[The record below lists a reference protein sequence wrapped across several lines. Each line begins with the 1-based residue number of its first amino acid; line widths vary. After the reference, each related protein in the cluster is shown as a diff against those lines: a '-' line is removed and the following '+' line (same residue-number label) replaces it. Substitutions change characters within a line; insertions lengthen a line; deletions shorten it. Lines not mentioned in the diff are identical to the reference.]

1 MDPLRPL
8 LTQQEALIPIQAPC
22 FKKQPGDNFVIVLDG
37 MPNGRMALL
46 VRQIEVQIISQQQQP
61 IPQTSA
67 PQHGPHAPTQTALPP
82 PPARHCAA
90 PRHVRHAH
98 PGSKSSLINPTI
110 EIVEFSASDS
120 DSSSQGIYT
129 EEASPTKTKEAQ
141 AKTTNQ
147 FKPAQR

>member
-1 MDPLRPL
+1 MQGEKACFKEVVLMDPLRPL

-82 PPARHCAA
+82 LPLATVLHRAMFVMRTLVPNR
-90 PRHVRHAH
+90 V
-98 PGSKSSLINPTI
+98 
-110 EIVEFSASDS
+110 
-120 DSSSQGIYT
+120 
-129 EEASPTKTKEAQ
+129 
-141 AKTTNQ
+141 
-147 FKPAQR
+147 